1 MYSLDTTQETAAAL
15 AMTPVRCPVVA
26 QEQRANIMAAGA
38 CFSQHYTGKSEII
51 CDGAVRAHI
60 SAALMRGRRR
70 VLFVSPRV
78 VERLSFVDHSSPS
91 RWEGAESP
99 KLRAALS
106 VLCSSCRGRRQ
117 RRAGPAEVFVRG
129 PGPAGGVKAPRWHL
143 HVSIPR
149 AAVEEQPQT
158 CFWAPR
164 DVIRSPFSSSSSSD
178 DDSSSS
184 SFFVLC
190 ASRAAHSQRPR
201 YVDARTGWRP
211 LLSCVAGGC
220 QAVDNQCS
228 DFSTVNTRTSSL
240 RGHVSDTHYL
250 TCRSCRK

>member
-1 MYSLDTTQETAAAL
+1 MLT
-15 AMTPVRCPVVA
+15 
-26 QEQRANIMAAGA
+26 
-38 CFSQHYTGKSEII
+38 
-51 CDGAVRAHI
+51 HI
-60 SAALMRGRRR
+60 SAKLMGGRRS

-78 VERLSFVDHSSPS
+78 VERLSFVHHSNPS
-91 RWEGAESP
+91 GREGAESP

-106 VLCSSCRGRRQ
+106 VLCSSCRVRRQ

-164 DVIRSPFSSSSSSD
+164 DVIRSPSSSSSSSN

-184 SFFVLC
+184 SFV
-190 ASRAAHSQRPR
+190 
-201 YVDARTGWRP
+201 
-211 LLSCVAGGC
+211 SCVHRALRTHKERITSTRGRAGGPFD
-220 QAVDNQCS
+220 A
-228 DFSTVNTRTSSL
+228 TAPSL
-240 RGHVSDTHYL
+240 ASELRRWRMPS
-250 TCRSCRK
+250 R